1 MTEKAATQEQDPNY
15 SQIGKKNTVH
25 TNQAYYFA
33 DYRSMKLTRDTSGVL
48 IVEIH
53 SDAEPLI
60 FTASRRTVLRTGC
73 TAITFNT
80 R

>member
-1 MTEKAATQEQDPNY
+1 MTEKAATRKQVPNY
-15 SQIGKKNTVH
+15 SQIGKKNAVH
-25 TNQAYYFA
+25 TNRAYYFA
-33 DYRSMKLTRDTSGVL
+33 AYRSMKLTRDTSGVL

-53 SDAEPLI
+53 SNGEPLI

-73 TAITFNT
+73 RAITFST